1 MTSGVSGTPSQDP
14 TLAAQLAQN
23 ARGASEAAAGKTK
36 DAKKAGA
43 EEAAGFED
51 LIQETTTEGT
61 GKKEKASQ
69 SSKSSKTSK
78 SEKASG
84 TSSSST
90 VTSASKTATNQAIQA
105 TKLGTNNYEL
115 PKLPAPTS
123 TMINGAVLRKGKGT
137 LALLGQIM
145 ALLAEASGKSWSA
158 SFQQQNQAIQSQA
171 EMAPLIGE
179 AIRSQANSQAAATEA
194 QAKQSLISGIV
205 NIVGFGLTVGIGA
218 LSAIKSGASSLKAA
232 SFTKETGGAASAATS
247 SALSSATQSAQQTA
261 TAAAASAGGAAASAL
276 GGGIGGAA
284 AKTAANLTD
293 DMAAAATKSATSGGG
308 IFGKMLNTPKWS
320 EKAARGLNVVKQ
332 QGARAAQFGS
342 KVLGASM
349 QAAQMMHAVTAGIEG
364 ITGGIIGAQVAQH
377 QRDAGMAEAKA
388 EELKQMSSI
397 YSQYAGQ
404 AGQLQEQAYSAFR
417 EALQTIQNVADS
429 QTQTSSAI
437 FN

>member
-14 TLAAQLAQN
+14 SLAAQLAQN

-61 GKKEKASQ
+61 GKKEKTSQ

-90 VTSASKTATNQAIQA
+90 VTSASKTATHQAIQA
-105 TKLGTNNYEL
+105 TKLGTSNYEL
-115 PKLPAPTS
+115 PQLPSPES
-123 TMINGAVLRKGKGT
+123 TMINGAILRKGKGT

-218 LSAIKSGASSLKAA
+218 ASALKSGASSLKAA

-261 TAAAASAGGAAASAL
+261 TAAAASAGGAAA
-276 GGGIGGAA
+276 
-284 AKTAANLTD
+284 KTAANLTD

-320 EKAARGLNVVKQ
+320 EKASRGLNVVKQ

-404 AGQLQEQAYSAFR
+404 AGQLQEQAYSSFR

-429 QTQTSSAI
+429 QTQTTSAI